1 MGAGIRKSKRELP
14 EEGSIPSG
22 NTPSY
27 PRTRNSR
34 NLQTKQLTTGI
45 AVLVGLL
52 FIVAAVLYFTQSA
65 QALPG
70 FLPGHAMS
78 GTAEAMTHHTKHGI
92 LALALAV
99 CSFVAARFFWGPATD
114 KVA

>member
-1 MGAGIRKSKRELP
+1 M
-14 EEGSIPSG
+14 
-22 NTPSY
+22 
-27 PRTRNSR
+27 
-34 NLQTKQLTTGI
+34 QTKQLTTGL

-52 FIVAAVLYFTQSA
+52 FIVAAGLYFTQSA

-70 FLPGHAMS
+70 FLPGHAAA

-99 CSFVAARFFWGPATD
+99 CCFIAARFFWGPADTRT
-114 KVA
+114 AA

>member
-1 MGAGIRKSKRELP
+1 MPCRSSALDTRIR
-14 EEGSIPSG
+14 
-22 NTPSY
+22 NT
-27 PRTRNSR
+27 R

-52 FIVAAVLYFTQSA
+52 FLVAAVLYFTQSA

-78 GTAEAMTHHTKHGI
+78 GTAEAMTHHSKHGI